1 MASPPSYVYFIES
14 DWGKAIVTLKLKE
27 GCTVAAHVSQI
38 ERCEA
43 GVHIVV
49 IYKEQLPDGSV
60 KCNELRLL
68 CN

>member
-14 DWGKAIVTLKLKE
+14 DCRKAIVTLKLN
-27 GCTVAAHVSQI
+27 GCPVEAHVSQI